1 VPSNKR
7 MAKFKLRIPENDL
20 ARWAEGYSYPRES
33 EIVDGVAPA
42 ARARGYLTRDE
53 FLRLCRWK
61 TARSQSRCAANEDE
75 FVQEVTRVAFSTAHE
90 QLKIGVLR
98 LLKGVSWP
106 TASVILH
113 FCDRG
118 KYPIL
123 DYRALW
129 SLSAVPPSQCSFPF
143 WWAYTDFM
151 RQLQERTGLSMR
163 LLDRALW
170 QYSKERQ
177 QIKPAHAQGS
187 RR

>member
-1 VPSNKR
+1 MV
-7 MAKFKLRIPENDL
+7 KFKLRISENDL
-20 ARWAEGYSYPRES
+20 ARWADLYSYTPES
-33 EIVDGVAPA
+33 EIEDGVAPA

-61 TARSQSRCAANEDE
+61 TPRSQSRCAANDAA
-75 FVQEVTRVAFSTAHE
+75 FVEEVTRVALSAASE
-90 QLKIGVLR
+90 ELKIKVLL
-98 LLKGVSWP
+98 LLKGVGWP

-129 SLSAVPPSQCSFPF
+129 SLSATPPTQYTFPF
-143 WWAYTDFM
+143 WRAYIAFM
-151 RQLQERTGLSMR
+151 RQVHLRTALSMR

-177 QIKPAHAQGS
+177 P
-187 RR
+187 